1 MSAASRPDSQL
12 LPWAKQTSR
21 SSKSCKISNRTDK
34 KNRKRTRMELTLPRR
49 YQLTDKGRCALRAA
63 IQQNEPWKRSTGPR
77 TPAGK
82 SRSARNSLKHGLRS
96 SNERKMAKETREL
109 MDLLRS
115 S

>member
-1 MSAASRPDSQL
+1 MNAASRPDNQL
-12 LPWAKQTSR
+12 LWAKLTSR
-21 SSKSCKISNRTDK
+21 SSKSCKISTRTDR
-34 KNRKRTRMELTLPRR
+34 KNRKRTRMQELILPRR
-49 YQLTDKGRCALRAA
+49 YQLTDKGRSALRAA
-63 IQQNEPWKRSTGPR
+63 VQQNEPWKRSTGPR

-96 SNERKMAKETREL
+96 SGERKMAKETREL